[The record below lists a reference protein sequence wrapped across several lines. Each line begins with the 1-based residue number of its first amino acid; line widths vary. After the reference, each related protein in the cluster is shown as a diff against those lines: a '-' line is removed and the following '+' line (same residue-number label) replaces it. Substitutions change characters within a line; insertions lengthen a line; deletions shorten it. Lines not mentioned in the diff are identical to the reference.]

1 MESDA
6 GTQLDKNYLGAIQSR
21 GISGVTLKRLIDLL
35 IAFETSLLTVTKPFE
50 IAWPVTKAC
59 HDNSRQNWTLL
70 ENNRK
75 DWMFEQSQLYYFHV
89 FQQENRL
96 Q

>member
-50 IAWPVTKAC
+50 IA
-59 HDNSRQNWTLL
+59 
-70 ENNRK
+70 
-75 DWMFEQSQLYYFHV
+75 
-89 FQQENRL
+89 
-96 Q
+96 